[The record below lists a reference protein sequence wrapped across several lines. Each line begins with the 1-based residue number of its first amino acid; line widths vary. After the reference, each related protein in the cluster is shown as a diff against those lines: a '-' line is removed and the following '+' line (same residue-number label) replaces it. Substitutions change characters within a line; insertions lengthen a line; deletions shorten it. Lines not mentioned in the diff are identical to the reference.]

1 MFELYV
7 RCPRTGEPVYAGLQP
22 LSEEG
27 AAQSAFMGRSIC
39 PACGSE
45 HEWQAAAV
53 WSAIPVTLSPVDEPL
68 FGAPTLD
75 ALSGEAPAL
84 PYEAQ
89 SLEPPSPVLAWRK
102 VA

>member
-1 MFELYV
+1 
-7 RCPRTGEPVYAGLQP
+7 
-22 LSEEG
+22 
-27 AAQSAFMGRSIC
+27 
-39 PACGSE
+39 
-45 HEWQAAAV
+45 V

-75 ALSGEAPAL
+75 ALSGEAAL

>member
-7 RCPRTGEPVYAGLQP
+7 RCPSTGEPVYAGLQP
-22 LSEEG
+22 VSERG

-53 WSAIPVTLSPVDEPL
+53 WSAIPVTLSPVDEPP
-68 FGAPTLD
+68 FGAPILE
-75 ALSGEAPAL
+75 GEATAL

-89 SLEPPSPVLAWRK
+89 SFEPPSPVLAWPK